1 VSSLFPGRLPRRQ
14 WRPLVTLADRVFAS
28 DSTVRRRRGFRHY
41 FSVLSDF
48 KGLRGGKFPPRS
60 AKRPLAGG
68 TISTVGPCGGRNK
81 GGDEQ
86 TVARILLT
94 RKKNRHIPFRRNS
107 ALASYDLSILIFQNG
122 KSARRRKAGREG
134 PAGCPAIHGRLRSSV
149 ETLRNRTVDC
159 GNESH
164 WR

>member
-68 TISTVGPCGGRNK
+68 TISTVGPCGGPNK

-94 RKKNRHIPFRRNS
+94 RKKNRYIPFRRNS
-107 ALASYDLSILIFQNG
+107 ALEDDDLSILVLRMEN
-122 KSARRRKAGREG
+122 RRAEEKPGERAP
-134 PAGCPAIHGRLRSSV
+134 PAAQRSTGGFRSSV
-149 ETLRNRTVDC
+149 ETLRSRIADC
-159 GNESH
+159 GNERH
-164 WR
+164 

>member
-1 VSSLFPGRLPRRQ
+1 VSSLFSGRLPRRQ
-14 WRPLVTLADRVFAS
+14 WRPLVTSADRVFAS

-41 FSVLSDF
+41 FSVLGDF

-86 TVARILLT
+86 TIARILLT

-107 ALASYDLSILIFQNG
+107 ALANYDSSILVSRMEN
-122 KSARRRKAGREG
+122 RRAEEKPGERAP
-134 PAGCPAIHGRLRSSV
+134 PAALRSTGGFRSSV

-159 GNESH
+159 GNERH
-164 WR
+164 